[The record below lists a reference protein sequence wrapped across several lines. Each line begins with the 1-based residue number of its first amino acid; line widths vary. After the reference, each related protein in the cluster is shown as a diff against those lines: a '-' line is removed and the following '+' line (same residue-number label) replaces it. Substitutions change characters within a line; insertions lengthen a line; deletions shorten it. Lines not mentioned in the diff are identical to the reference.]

1 MKEDNDLKGMR
12 IPSVSTWYKHIRHG
26 DLPVHYGDTPY
37 HPDRKRRKGPK
48 PHMAKTVPGRLQLI
62 DRPKEANEQTEPGHW
77 EMDTIVSCLK
87 EIGGLLVLIDRLTRK
102 YVIELIRA
110 INQQAIVEALKRMK
124 KSKRLGI
131 VKSVTTDNGY
141 EFLDPNKIKA
151 VLGCNV
157 YYTRAYASYEKGSV
171 ENCNRIVRRWYPK
184 GTDFGRY
191 TRKDI
196 NALETTINSI
206 HRLSLKGMSAT
217 QCTVA

>member
-1 MKEDNDLKGMR
+1 M
-12 IPSVSTWYKHIRHG
+12 T
-26 DLPVHYGDTPY
+26 
-37 HPDRKRRKGPK
+37 
-48 PHMAKTVPGRLQLI
+48 KTVPGQLQLI
-62 DRPKEANEQTEPGHW
+62 DRHKEANERTEPGHW

-151 VLGCNV
+151 VLGCSV

-184 GTDFGRY
+184 GTDFCRY

-217 QCTVA
+217 QFTVA